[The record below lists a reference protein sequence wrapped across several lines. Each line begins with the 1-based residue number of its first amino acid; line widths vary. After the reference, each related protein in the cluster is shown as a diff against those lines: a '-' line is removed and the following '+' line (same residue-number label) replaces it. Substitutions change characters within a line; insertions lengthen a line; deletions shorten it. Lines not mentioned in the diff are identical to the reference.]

1 MRRLIIS
8 ARFAA
13 EATQPSGEPPEV
25 DVEGRSEWVSVHAA
39 DESDAGIDSLR
50 YSSHAKFKGESTFT
64 ERGRLTVDEGDGALD
79 FATFAEGFLGPSA
92 DPELY
97 HGSVSWRI
105 EGGHGRFEGASGL
118 ITSNFVLRPSSGEVD
133 ERQVAVVF
141 LP

>member
-50 YSSHAKFKGESTFT
+50 
-64 ERGRLTVDEGDGALD
+64 
-79 FATFAEGFLGPSA
+79 
-92 DPELY
+92 
-97 HGSVSWRI
+97 
-105 EGGHGRFEGASGL
+105 
-118 ITSNFVLRPSSGEVD
+118 
-133 ERQVAVVF
+133 
-141 LP
+141 